1 MRTRS
6 GSIFYKILVLFILLG
21 LFPAGLVSGRLL
33 ILNRDL
39 LERGTESWSLPAGAI
54 QEVTKALSNEAGIY
68 LLYTLLVTGLTSIFI
83 SGSLIGPIRQLQKL
97 VVSFQQG
104 QLDESIDIRTG
115 DEIEDVAASF
125 TQLARELTQTQ
136 RNLEGS
142 ITERARDLEQRAFQM
157 QIAAQIAQDTAAAR
171 DLEELLGRTVNMIRE
186 RFSFYYVGIFLIDDN
201 NEYSV
206 LRAATGEAGKAQLQ
220 RGYRLKVGDVG
231 IVTYVA
237 STGDMRIVN
246 DVEFDFVYRREA
258 LLPLTR
264 SEAAMPLRIETNVIG
279 VVDVQSTQVNAFSE
293 GDVASLQILA
303 DQIAVA
309 IQNARL
315 VGELDSR
322 LKEINLLYQRY
333 TSDSWSRQLSG
344 ERTMGYQYD
353 MSQVVS
359 IQQQLPLAQ
368 LTKDGA
374 QSMILPDGEDGG
386 KKSALVA
393 PLKMYDQV
401 IGAIGVESDEPEHQ
415 WTPEETA
422 LLEAVSNQVALA
434 LDNARL
440 LEETQRRAEQL
451 RLLQDITSAAASH
464 IEVGDLLDDIAK
476 RIRAGYNIPYCRI
489 VLFDADGRHGTVMG
503 SAFAPYAP
511 VATKV
516 GTKIPLIESDIAATV
531 INTKKSRV
539 VNDVQHNPRMA
550 GMHEDLSVRGV
561 NSMALVPLILRGEV
575 IGTIGLDSADPA
587 WNLRNEDLQL
597 LSQISLQTANAVDI
611 ARSFERAAQRA
622 GREKMLTDI
631 TSRMRETLDVETV
644 LQTAVNEIYRSFNLD
659 NVSCYLVPNL
669 PGDPELAAAGL
680 PDASQS
686 ESKEA

>member
-1 MRTRS
+1 
-6 GSIFYKILVLFILLG
+6 
-21 LFPAGLVSGRLL
+21 
-33 ILNRDL
+33 
-39 LERGTESWSLPAGAI
+39 
-54 QEVTKALSNEAGIY
+54 
-68 LLYTLLVTGLTSIFI
+68 
-83 SGSLIGPIRQLQKL
+83 L

-171 DLEELLGRTVNMIRE
+171 DLEELLDRTVNMIRE

-246 DVEFDFVYRREA
+246 DVDFDFVYRREA

-279 VVDVQSTQVNAFSE
+279 VLDVQSTQVNAFSE

-333 TSDSWSRQLSG
+333 TSDSWSRQISG
-344 ERTMGYQYD
+344 ERTLGYQYD

-359 IQQQLPLAQ
+359 IQQHLPLDQ
-368 LTKDGA
+368 LTKGGA
-374 QSMILPDGEDGG
+374 QSIMLPGGEDSG

-415 WTPEETA
+415 WTPEESA
-422 LLEAVSNQVALA
+422 LLEAV
-434 LDNARL
+434 
-440 LEETQRRAEQL
+440 
-451 RLLQDITSAAASH
+451 
-464 IEVGDLLDDIAK
+464 
-476 RIRAGYNIPYCRI
+476 
-489 VLFDADGRHGTVMG
+489 
-503 SAFAPYAP
+503 
-511 VATKV
+511 
-516 GTKIPLIESDIAATV
+516 
-531 INTKKSRV
+531 
-539 VNDVQHNPRMA
+539 
-550 GMHEDLSVRGV
+550 
-561 NSMALVPLILRGEV
+561 
-575 IGTIGLDSADPA
+575 
-587 WNLRNEDLQL
+587 
-597 LSQISLQTANAVDI
+597 
-611 ARSFERAAQRA
+611 
-622 GREKMLTDI
+622 
-631 TSRMRETLDVETV
+631 
-644 LQTAVNEIYRSFNLD
+644 
-659 NVSCYLVPNL
+659 
-669 PGDPELAAAGL
+669 
-680 PDASQS
+680 
-686 ESKEA
+686 